1 MCSQKP
7 RDTIRQKQLL
17 LSSVTFSSGRGQLKC
32 DDTRAENRFRL
43 SAKRTSPFK
52 SAGGGQFSRLLAAEV
67 CPSVVVMLD
76 MPCSEAVWRVL
87 ATHSIRQFPPS
98 LPFPCVTL
106 CHHISTG
113 LYYCHWDTAVYR
125 IILLSHT
132 KHACVGAA
140 RDTASRKE
148 AHCKTQQ

>member
-67 CPSVVVMLD
+67 CASVVVMLD
-76 MPCSEAVWRVL
+76 TPCSEAVWRVL
-87 ATHSIRQFPPS
+87 ATHSIRQFPLHFLS
-98 LPFPCVTL
+98 WASPCAITFQL
-106 CHHISTG
+106 KP
-113 LYYCHWDTAVYR
+113 TAVTNK
-125 IILLSHT
+125 IPVHFIVCLMALSAVHNILHRLT
-132 KHACVGAA
+132 
-140 RDTASRKE
+140 RR
-148 AHCKTQQ
+148 